1 MATRK
6 ARNKNEDFEAH
17 VPPHDIEAEKSVLG
31 AILIDKDAI
40 VKVVE
45 FLKLQEIESF
55 MLLVVT
61 KMKME
66 KCQELS

>member
-45 FLKLQEIESF
+45 FLKPQHFYKSAHE
-55 MLLVVT
+55 
-61 KMKME
+61 KYMK
-66 KCQELS
+66 QF